1 MALMDQKIK
10 QLEIDERKM
19 LEHDSEVEQIISG
32 FEQATQVNVIVFRQ
46 IQTYWLMDWS
56 VLFSSNIGWNF
67 LPWKLLNDTLLGV
80 PWDTNGRY
88 LFRIFR

>member
-46 IQTYWLMDWS
+46 IQTY
-56 VLFSSNIGWNF
+56 
-67 LPWKLLNDTLLGV
+67 
-80 PWDTNGRY
+80 
-88 LFRIFR
+88 